1 MDSEV
6 NKSDETV
13 SEKGN
18 AVLEPIY
25 SMWLRE
31 IIRFF
36 HAKSRVL
43 SMVLQPFLFL
53 GLFALPLS
61 GLFRG
66 ASQGTEMFGGLTFFA
81 YLVPGMS
88 AIGLLFRG
96 TRGGVSVLWDKDF
109 GFLKE
114 VMVAPVS
121 RTTLIVGRSLG
132 QLTTAL
138 MESLIT
144 LGVASLFG
152 IWFDFRIASVGGFFG
167 AVLFMILTFVA
178 FVSFGLILGSLFEDT
193 EGFMTFVQLITMPI
207 FFLSGAI
214 TPVNQLREIPVL
226 YQLQFLNPLTYGVD
240 AIRALLT
247 GTPSNMPLWTD
258 FLVLLGFAIVLVLLG
273 GYSFS
278 RMEVD

>member
-1 MDSEV
+1 MDEV
-6 NKSDETV
+6 KT
-13 SEKGN
+13 EKTR
-18 AVLEPIY
+18 ASRMEPIY

-36 HAKSRVL
+36 HAKSRVF
-43 SMVLQPFLFL
+43 SMIVQPFLFL

-66 ASQGTEMFGGLTFFA
+66 APAGTDMFGGLSFFS
-81 YLVPGMS
+81 YLVPGMV
-88 AIGLLFRG
+88 AIGLLFSG

-114 VMVAPVS
+114 VMVAPVPRMS
-121 RTTLIVGRSLG
+121 LILGRSLG
-132 QLTTAL
+132 QLTTVL
-138 MESLIT
+138 IQSFIT
-144 LGVASLFG
+144 LGVAELFG
-152 IWFDFRIASVGGFFG
+152 LWFGFSIASAAGFLA
-167 AVLFMILTFVA
+167 AVVAMILTFTI
-178 FVSFGLILGSLFEDT
+178 FVCFGLVLGSIFEDT

-214 TPVNQLREIPVL
+214 TPVTQLAGIPVL
-226 YQLQFLNPLTYGVD
+226 YQLQFINPLTYGVD
-240 AIRALLT
+240 AIRSLLL
-247 GTPSNMPLWTD
+247 GIPSVIPLWTD
-258 FLVLLGFAIVLVLLG
+258 FLVLLGLACVFVVLG

>member
-1 MDSEV
+1 M
-6 NKSDETV
+6 DETV
-13 SEKGN
+13 RDNEKKMG
-18 AVLEPIY
+18 VIEPIY

-36 HAKSRVL
+36 HAKSRIF

-61 GLFRG
+61 GLFMG
-66 ASQGTEMFGGLTFFA
+66 QQNLDMFGGLTFFA
-81 YLVPGMS
+81 YLVPGML
-88 AIGLLFRG
+88 AINLLFRG

-138 MESLIT
+138 IEGLIT
-144 LGVASLFG
+144 LGVALLFG
-152 IWFDFRIASVGGFFG
+152 IWFDFRIASATGFLG
-167 AVLFMILTFVA
+167 ALVFMILTFVT
-178 FVSFGLILGSLFEDT
+178 FVSFGLIMGSLFEDT

-214 TPVNQLREIPVL
+214 TPINQLQGIPVL
-226 YQLQFLNPLTYGVD
+226 YQLQFVNPLTYGVD
-240 AIRALLT
+240 AIRSLIT
-247 GTPSNMPLWTD
+247 GVPSVIPLWTD
-258 FLVLLGFAIVLVLLG
+258 FVVLLVWAIVLVLLG
-273 GYSFS
+273 GYAFS
-278 RMEVD
+278 KMEVD

>member
-1 MDSEV
+1 M
-6 NKSDETV
+6 NETV
-13 SEKGN
+13 SEKRLGII
-18 AVLEPIY
+18 EPIY

-36 HAKSRVL
+36 HARSRIF
-43 SMVLQPFLFL
+43 SMILQPFLFL

-66 ASQGTEMFGGLTFFA
+66 QENLGMFGGLTFFA
-81 YLVPGMS
+81 YLVPGML
-88 AIGLLFRG
+88 AINLLFRG

-138 MESLIT
+138 IESFIT
-144 LGVASLFG
+144 LGAALLFG
-152 IWFDFRIASVGGFFG
+152 IWFDFRIASAAGFLG
-167 AVLFMILTFVA
+167 ALVFMILTFVA
-178 FVSFGLILGSLFEDT
+178 FVSFGLIMGSIFEDT

-214 TPVNQLREIPVL
+214 TPINQLQGIPVL
-226 YQLQFLNPLTYGVD
+226 YQLQFVNPLTYGVD
-240 AIRALLT
+240 AIRSLIT
-247 GTPSNMPLWTD
+247 GVPSVIPLWTD
-258 FLVLLGFAIVLVLLG
+258 FVVLLVWAIVLVLLG
-273 GYSFS
+273 GYAFS
-278 RMEVD
+278 KMEVD

>member
-1 MDSEV
+1 
-6 NKSDETV
+6 
-13 SEKGN
+13 
-18 AVLEPIY
+18 
-25 SMWLRE
+25 MWLRE

-36 HAKSRVL
+36 HARSRIF
-43 SMVLQPFLFL
+43 SMILQPFLFL

-66 ASQGTEMFGGLTFFA
+66 QENLGMFGGLTFFA
-81 YLVPGMS
+81 YLVPGML
-88 AIGLLFRG
+88 AINLLFRG

-138 MESLIT
+138 IESFIT
-144 LGVASLFG
+144 LGAALLFG
-152 IWFDFRIASVGGFFG
+152 IWFDFRIASAAGFLG
-167 AVLFMILTFVA
+167 ALVFMILTFVA
-178 FVSFGLILGSLFEDT
+178 FVSFGLIMGSIFEDT

-214 TPVNQLREIPVL
+214 TPINQLQGIPVL
-226 YQLQFLNPLTYGVD
+226 YQLQFVNPLTYGVD
-240 AIRALLT
+240 AIRSLIT
-247 GTPSNMPLWTD
+247 GVPSVIPLWTD
-258 FLVLLGFAIVLVLLG
+258 FVVLLVWAIVLVLLG
-273 GYSFS
+273 GYAFS
-278 RMEVD
+278 KMEVD

>member
-1 MDSEV
+1 M
-6 NKSDETV
+6 DETV
-13 SEKGN
+13 SESGRKN
-18 AVLEPIY
+18 SVLEPIY

-36 HAKSRVL
+36 HAKSRVF
-43 SMVLQPFLFL
+43 SMILQPFLFL

-66 ASQGTEMFGGLTFFA
+66 AQDVEMFKGLTFFG
-81 YLVPGMS
+81 YLVPGMA

-138 MESLIT
+138 IESLIT

-152 IWFDFRIASVGGFFG
+152 VWLDFRIASAAGFFG
-167 AVLFMILTFVA
+167 ALVFMILTFVA

-214 TPVNQLREIPVL
+214 TPINQLAGIPVL
-226 YQLQFLNPLTYGVD
+226 YQLQFVNPLTYGVD

-247 GTPSNMPLWTD
+247 GVPSTRPLSLRTD
-258 FLVLLGFAIVLVLLG
+258 FVVLLSFAIVLVLLG
-273 GYSFS
+273 SYSFS
-278 RMEVD
+278 KMEVD

>member
-1 MDSEV
+1 M
-6 NKSDETV
+6 DETV
-13 SEKGN
+13 RENEEKKMG
-18 AVLEPIY
+18 AGQPIY

-36 HAKSRVL
+36 HARSRIF
-43 SMVLQPFLFL
+43 SMILQPFLFL

-66 ASQGTEMFGGLTFFA
+66 QQDLDMFGGLTFFA
-81 YLVPGMS
+81 YLVPGML
-88 AIGLLFRG
+88 AINLLFRG

-138 MESLIT
+138 IEGLIT
-144 LGVASLFG
+144 LGVALLFG
-152 IWFDFRIASVGGFFG
+152 IWFDFRIASVAGFLG
-167 AVLFMILTFVA
+167 ALVFMILTFVT
-178 FVSFGLILGSLFEDT
+178 FVSFGLIMGSLFEDT

-214 TPVNQLREIPVL
+214 TPINQLQDIPVL
-226 YQLQFLNPLTYGVD
+226 YQLQFVNPLTYGVD
-240 AIRALLT
+240 AIRSLIT
-247 GTPSNMPLWTD
+247 GVPSVIPIWTD
-258 FLVLLGFAIVLVLLG
+258 FVVLLAWAIVLVLLG
-273 GYSFS
+273 GYAFS
-278 RMEVD
+278 KMEVD